1 MKIDRKKIKPFK
13 VGDPVTVIRAGRIS
27 QILTVKARKYGILTL
42 SDDTL
47 WSEDGV
53 PISAGAQGGRLAA
66 TLKTHEGR
74 IDKARQI
81 GRLREMFEYLS
92 TNARL
97 YNVGGDRLLA
107 LERTLQHACEESTK
121 VTTPERDGW
130 RKRFAVRLQAAE
142 HAEVMRL
149 AQTGSDR

>member
-1 MKIDRKKIKPFK
+1 MNIDRKKIKPFK
-13 VGDPVTVIRAGRIS
+13 VGDPVTVIRAGRVS

-47 WSEDGV
+47 WAEEGV

-74 IDKARQI
+74 IDKAEQI
-81 GRLREMFEYLS
+81 GRIKEMFEYLS
-92 TNARL
+92 NGRL
-97 YNVGGDRLLA
+97 YSVGGDRLLA
-107 LERTLQHACEESTK
+107 LERTLQYACEES
-121 VTTPERDGW
+121 VNMSVSQRDVW
-130 RKRFAVRLQAAE
+130 RKRFAHRLQAAE
-142 HAEVMRL
+142 YAEVMRL